1 MSIPLQASL
10 SFALLLGVTAARA
23 ETGARAEG
31 SLGGAVELATGAAD
45 CDVENGC
52 RSGVAMFT
60 PFALGAGTWGIEGT
74 TRDYDPTSFTVGI
87 APDLTVYFGHG
98 TFRHRLSAHLGGGES
113 GFEWDLG
120 GVWMFG
126 GRLMS
131 GSSSPFA
138 RVGFDTWF
146 GGNTDFY
153 HSHFEAPRFEAGY
166 QLLLVDDVF
175 LELAGRGGL
184 MLAGR
189 HRVFDRTRDIG
200 TSLDAGGY
208 LTLQLSF
215 LRLHAEAVR
224 IFETRNAP
232 ETPLDR
238 GQAELCAILA
248 QHLEVCAKGS
258 LDRGDVSSAAG
269 GVETSA
275 SYLGL
280 SLGLG
285 AARIH
290 RPPEGNAYSRS
301 ETETVEASE
310 SQK

>member
-1 MSIPLQASL
+1 MRIPLQVSL
-10 SFALLLGVTAARA
+10 AAVSLLWVSRARA
-23 ETGARAEG
+23 EVSARAEG
-31 SLGGAVELATGAAD
+31 TLGGALEVATGEAD
-45 CDVENGC
+45 CDADVGC
-52 RSGVAMFT
+52 KSGVAMFT
-60 PFALGAGTWGIEGT
+60 PFALGAGTWGLEGT
-74 TRDYDPTSFTVGI
+74 TREYDPTSFTVGI
-87 APDLTVYFGHG
+87 APDLAVYFNHG
-98 TFRHRLSAHLGGGES
+98 TFRHRLNAHLGGGES
-113 GFEWDLG
+113 GFKWDLG

-126 GRLMS
+126 GRLMR
-131 GSSSPFA
+131 GGGSPFA

-146 GGNTDFY
+146 GGNADFY
-153 HSHFEAPRFEAGY
+153 HSHFEAPRFEVGY
-166 QLLLVDDVF
+166 QFFRVDDVF
-175 LELAGRGGL
+175 LEVAGRGGL

-208 LTLQLSF
+208 VTLQLSF

-224 IFETRNAP
+224 IFETRNEP
-232 ETPLDR
+232 GTPLDR

-248 QHLEVCAKGS
+248 HHLEVCAKGA
-258 LDRGDVSSAAG
+258 LDRGEVSSAEG

-280 SLGLG
+280 SLGFG

-290 RPPEGNAYSRS
+290 RPPEGLAYSRS